1 MASTRS
7 PGKRTMLNEPLISAR
22 GSVGR
27 VGYAHLRDD
36 IPERDRA
43 RDLPD
48 ELCREALDD
57 FPEVSE
63 GEVVRHFNAS
73 VPVEYER
80 GNDPLSPRVMHDEV
94 QPRSE

>member
-1 MASTRS
+1 M
-7 PGKRTMLNEPLISAR
+7 NEPLISER

-27 VGYAHLRDD
+27 VGYALPRDD
-36 IPERDRA
+36 IPERDQA

-63 GEVVRHFNAS
+63 GEVVRHFTRLSQWNMSAATTLYPLGS
-73 VPVEYER
+73 CTMKYNPV
-80 GNDPLSPRVMHDEV
+80 VK
-94 QPRSE
+94 